1 MDDTKSKPDSSAIE
15 RLRQEFPG
23 HRIWRSRRWDGLP
36 GEYVAT
42 LIDPCA
48 GVDAT
53 VMRAGPEEL
62 RTELTKE
69 AARAQGRI
77 GSFR

>member
-1 MDDTKSKPDSSAIE
+1 M
-15 RLRQEFPG
+15 
-23 HRIWRSRRWDGLP
+23 P

-42 LIDPCA
+42 LLDARA

-53 VMRAGPEEL
+53 AMRACIEEL
-62 RTELTKE
+62 RTELLKE

-77 GSFR
+77 RSFR